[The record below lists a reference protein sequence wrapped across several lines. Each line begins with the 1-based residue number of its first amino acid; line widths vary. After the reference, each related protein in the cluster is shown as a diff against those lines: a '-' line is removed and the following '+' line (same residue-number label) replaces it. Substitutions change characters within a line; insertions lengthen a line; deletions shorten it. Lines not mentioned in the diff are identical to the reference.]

1 MSIIT
6 LTTDYG
12 NKDYSVSE
20 LKAKIYNEISD
31 VRIVD
36 VSHNISPFN
45 LTEAAYIIKSAYRHF
60 PKGSIHIIGI
70 ESELTPENAHIAMK
84 FDNNYFIGADNGV
97 FSMIIDDFKADSIV
111 EINIH
116 KNYNNTISANDVF
129 VKVATHISRDGK
141 LEVIG
146 KKIDSIKE
154 IKDIKPVISNDNNQI
169 IGSVIYIDNYG
180 NVVTNITEKIFNEIS
195 KSRPFTI
202 HARNVKF
209 DKIFYNY
216 SDAIDY
222 SIPKQKREE
231 DGKKIALFNNLGYLE
246 LSIYKSNPATVGS
259 ASTLF
264 GLGYRDQISVH
275 F

>member
-60 PKGSIHIIGI
+60 PKDSIHIIGI
-70 ESELTPENAHIAMK
+70 ESELTPENAHLAMK
-84 FDNNYFIGADNGV
+84 FNNNYFIGADNGI

-146 KKIDSIKE
+146 KKINSIKE
-154 IKDIKPVISNDNNQI
+154 IKDIKPVISIDNNQI

-180 NVVTNITEKIFNEIS
+180 NVVTNITEKIFTEIS

-202 HARNVKF
+202 YARNVKF
-209 DKIFYNY
+209 DKIFNSY

-222 SIPKQKREE
+222 SVPKEKREE

-246 LSIYKSNPATVGS
+246 LSIYKSNPSTVGS

-264 GLGYRDQISVH
+264 GLGYRDQISIH

>member
-60 PKGSIHIIGI
+60 PKDSIHIIGI
-70 ESELTPENAHIAMK
+70 ESELTPENAHLAMK
-84 FDNNYFIGADNGV
+84 FNNNYFIGADNGI

-146 KKIDSIKE
+146 KKINSIKE

-169 IGSVIYIDNYG
+169 IGSIIYIDNYG
-180 NVVTNITEKIFNEIS
+180 NVVTNITEKIFTEIS

-202 HARNVKF
+202 YARNVKF
-209 DKIFYNY
+209 DKIFNSY

-222 SIPKQKREE
+222 SIPKEKREE

-246 LSIYKSNPATVGS
+246 LSIYKSNPSTVGS

-264 GLGYRDQISVH
+264 GLGYRDQISIH

>member
-60 PKGSIHIIGI
+60 PKDSIHIIGI
-70 ESELTPENAHIAMK
+70 ESELTPENAHLAMK
-84 FDNNYFIGADNGV
+84 FNNNYFIGADNGI

-146 KKIDSIKE
+146 KKTNSIKE

-169 IGSVIYIDNYG
+169 IGSIIYIDNYG
-180 NVVTNITEKIFNEIS
+180 NVVTNITEKIFTEIS

-202 HARNVKF
+202 YARNVKF
-209 DKIFYNY
+209 DKIFNSY

-222 SIPKQKREE
+222 SVPKEKREE

-246 LSIYKSNPATVGS
+246 LSIYKSNPSTVGS

-264 GLGYRDQISVH
+264 GLGYRDQISIH

>member
-20 LKAKIYNEISD
+20 LKAKIYNEITD

-70 ESELTPENAHIAMK
+70 ESDLTPENAHIAMK
-84 FDNNYFIGADNGV
+84 FDDNYFIGADNGI
-97 FSMIIDDFKADSIV
+97 FSMIIGDFKADSMV

-116 KNYNNTISANDVF
+116 KNYNYTITANDVF
-129 VKVATHISRDGK
+129 VKIATHISRDGK

-146 KKIDSIKE
+146 KKIVSIKE
-154 IKDIKPVISNDNNQI
+154 IKDIKPVVSNDNNQI

-180 NVVTNITEKIFNEIS
+180 NVVTNITEKIFDKIA

-202 HARNVKF
+202 YARNVKF
-209 DKIFYNY
+209 DRIYNTY

-222 SIPKQKREE
+222 SISKDKREE

-246 LSIYKSNPATVGS
+246 LSIYKSNPSTVGS

>member
-60 PKGSIHIIGI
+60 PQGSIHIIGV
-70 ESELTPENAHIAMK
+70 ESDLTPENAHIAMK

-116 KNYNNTISANDVF
+116 KNYNNAISANDVF
-129 VKVATHISRDGK
+129 VKIATHLSRDGK

-146 KKIDSIKE
+146 KPIDSIKE

-169 IGSVIYIDNYG
+169 LGSVIYIDNYG
-180 NVVTNITEKIFNEIS
+180 NVVTNITEKIFNDVS
-195 KSRPFTI
+195 KSRPFNI
-202 HARNVKF
+202 YARNVKF
-209 DKIFYNY
+209 DKIYNNY

-222 SIPKQKREE
+222 TIPKEKREE
-231 DGKKIALFNNLGYLE
+231 DGKKIALFNSLGYLE

-264 GLGYRDQISVH
+264 GLNYRDQISIH

>member
-60 PKGSIHIIGI
+60 PQGSIHIIGV
-70 ESELTPENAHIAMK
+70 ESDLTPENSHIAMK

-116 KNYNNTISANDVF
+116 KNYNNAISANDVF
-129 VKVATHISRDGK
+129 VKIATHLSRDGK

-146 KKIDSIKE
+146 KPIDSIKE

-169 IGSVIYIDNYG
+169 LGSVIYIDNYG
-180 NVVTNITEKIFNEIS
+180 NVVTNITEKIFNDVS
-195 KSRPFTI
+195 KSRPFNI
-202 HARNVKF
+202 YARNVKF
-209 DKIFYNY
+209 DKIFNNY

-222 SIPKQKREE
+222 TIPKEKREE
-231 DGKKIALFNNLGYLE
+231 DGKKIALFNSLGYLE

-264 GLGYRDQISVH
+264 GLNYRDQISIH

>member
-31 VRIVD
+31 AKIVD
-36 VSHNISPFN
+36 VSHDISPFN
-45 LTEAAYIIKSAYRHF
+45 LREAAYIIKSAYKHF
-60 PKGSIHIIGI
+60 PKDSIHIIGI
-70 ESELTPENAHIAMK
+70 ESELTPENAHIAME
-84 FDNNYFIGADNGV
+84 FNNNYFIGANNGI

-209 DKIFYNY
+209 DKIFNNY